1 MKKKG
6 KEKETHTI
14 LYEANN
20 RSFNFDL
27 SNMNMTERPLK
38 FSLSS
43 FQTVTDENRVLNL
56 P

>member
-1 MKKKG
+1 M
-6 KEKETHTI
+6 ETQTL

-27 SNMNMTERPLK
+27 NNLTESPLK
-38 FSLSS
+38 FSSSS
-43 FQTVTDENRVLNL
+43 FQTVTDENRILNL